1 MVTFADVG
9 GITFAGAYLL
19 TSPVVLADGPQPG
32 PVDAMWLFGLA
43 KAYNTGRRLG
53 ARVDYAIEAL
63 ETIKA
68 KPKQNKS
75 IEELKW
81 TPKQQNL
88 LKTSKLEQPALHS
101 GSWIVRQHA
110 KKKRATSKGL
120 YA

>member
-43 KAYNTGRRLG
+43 KAYNTGRRFGGRL
-53 ARVDYAIEAL
+53 DNAIAVLEASK
-63 ETIKA
+63 EQA
-68 KPKQNKS
+68 KPKKS

-101 GSWIVRQHA
+101 GLWIVRRHA
-110 KKKRATSKGL
+110 KKKKATLKGL